1 MEARLKSGLW
11 VRAVIRQCDRLAR
24 PAVVLR
30 KGDPDSG
37 GILVVLRGPAGSVV
51 LAEARDAQG
60 RPAWVRGT
68 GEAPADAAA
77 VDAYLARQV
86 KRDPDVWVIEI
97 DAPDLV
103 PPFEARLV

>member
-1 MEARLKSGLW
+1 
-11 VRAVIRQCDRLAR
+11 
-24 PAVVLR
+24 
-30 KGDPDSG
+30 
-37 GILVVLRGPAGSVV
+37 
-51 LAEARDAQG
+51 
-60 RPAWVRGT
+60 
-68 GEAPADAAA
+68 

>member
-11 VRAVIRQCDRLAR
+11 VRAVIRQCDRMGRA
-24 PAVVLR
+24 AVVLR

-37 GILVVLRGPAGSVV
+37 GILVVLRGQAGSTV
-51 LAEARDAQG
+51 LAEARDAEG

-68 GEAPADAAA
+68 GEAPADQAG

>member
-24 PAVVLR
+24 AAVVLR

-37 GILVVLRGPAGSVV
+37 GILVVLRGQAGSVV
-51 LAEARDAQG
+51 LAQARDAEG

-68 GEAPADAAA
+68 GEAPADQAG

-103 PPFEARLV
+103 PPFEARPV

>member
-11 VRAVIRQCDRLAR
+11 VRAVIRQCDRMTRA
-24 PAVVLR
+24 AVVLR

-37 GILVVLRGPAGSVV
+37 GILVVLRAAEGASV
-51 LAEARDAQG
+51 LAQARDAEG

-68 GEAPADAAA
+68 GEAPADQAT

-97 DAPDLV
+97 DAPDLL

>member
-11 VRAVIRQCDRLAR
+11 VQAVIRQCDLLAR

-51 LAEARDAQG
+51 LAEARDAAG

-68 GEAPADAAA
+68 GAAPADAEA
-77 VDAYLARQV
+77 VAAYLARALR
-86 KRDPDVWVIEI
+86 RDPDLWVLEI
-97 DAPDLV
+97 DAPDLL
-103 PPFEARLV
+103 PPFAARLL